1 MLKEALVIWRWL
13 VNALA
18 VAAATFLV
26 PGIDVTNSSTGAQII
41 AIIAVA
47 AVLGALNA
55 VVKPIFT
62 VLTGCLVILS
72 FGLFLI
78 VINALMLLVASWIMG
93 LFGGAWYVDG
103 FWPAAVLGSL
113 VISVVS
119 LVLGMFEPQGG
130 AGRGN
135 SPERYR

>member
-1 MLKEALVIWRWL
+1 MIWRWL

-26 PGIDVTNSSTGAQII
+26 PGIYITDSSVGAQVL
-41 AIIAVA
+41 AIVAVA

-55 VVKPIFT
+55 VVKPLLT
-62 VLTGCLVILS
+62 VLTGCLVVLT

-78 VINALMLLVASWIMG
+78 VINAIMLLAASGIMSW
-93 LFGGAWYVDG
+93 FGGAWHVDG

-113 VISVVS
+113 VISLVS
-119 LVLGMFEPQGG
+119 LVLGIFDPDRRRPAASGTV
-130 AGRGN
+130 
-135 SPERYR
+135 ERYR

>member
-1 MLKEALVIWRWL
+1 MIWRWL

-26 PGIDVTNSSTGAQII
+26 PGIYITNSSTGAQVL
-41 AIIAVA
+41 AVIAVA

-62 VLTGCLVILS
+62 ILTGCLVILT

-78 VINALMLLVASWIMG
+78 VINAIMLLAASWIMSW
-93 LFGGAWYVDG
+93 FGGAWHVEG

-119 LVLGMFEPQGG
+119 LVLGMFEPQG
-130 AGRGN
+130 RRNYGN

>member
-1 MLKEALVIWRWL
+1 MIWRWL

-26 PGIDVTNSSTGAQII
+26 PGIHITDSSTAAQVI

-62 VLTGCLVILS
+62 FLTGCLVILS

-78 VINALMLLVASWIMG
+78 VINAIMLLVASWIMSW
-93 LFGGAWYVDG
+93 FGGAWQVDG

-113 VISVVS
+113 VVSVVS
-119 LVLGMFEPQGG
+119 LILGMFEVRERPQ
-130 AGRGN
+130 RQD
-135 SPERYR
+135 SMQPRR

>member
-1 MLKEALVIWRWL
+1 MIWRWL

-18 VAAATFLV
+18 VAAATWLV
-26 PGIDVTNSSTGAQII
+26 PGIYITDSSVGAQVL
-41 AIIAVA
+41 AIVAVA

-62 VLTGCLVILS
+62 FLTGCLVILS

-78 VINALMLLVASWIMG
+78 VINAIMLLVASAIMG
-93 LFGGAWYVDG
+93 WFGGAWHVDG

-119 LVLGMFEPQGG
+119 LILGMFEPQ
-130 AGRGN
+130 RGVARGD
-135 SPERYR
+135 SVQQYR